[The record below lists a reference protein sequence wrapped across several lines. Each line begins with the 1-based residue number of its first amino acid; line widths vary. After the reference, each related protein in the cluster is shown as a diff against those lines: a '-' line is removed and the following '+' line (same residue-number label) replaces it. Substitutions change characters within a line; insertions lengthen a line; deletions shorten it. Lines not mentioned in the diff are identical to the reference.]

1 MSHVEVSLIQ
11 LEEGMINNNGEP
23 VDDGIIY
30 EDELEATE
38 INLFSGGGFGGFQN
52 EERDYERR
60 ATINLDQF
68 SP

>member
-38 INLFSGGGFGGFQN
+38 INLFSGGGFGGFQ
-52 EERDYERR
+52 
-60 ATINLDQF
+60 
-68 SP
+68 